1 MSPSTGR
8 ARRETIAGSAV
19 ATGAGDDGTTG
30 LLYGGRTSKDSLA
43 VEAYGTIDE
52 TVAAIGTARAEL
64 SQVPADVLP
73 GLADVLLRL
82 QRALFVAGA
91 ELATGLGALDRL
103 RDGVTRVDESMV
115 LAVEAD
121 LVAWETRVTMPREFV
136 LPGATRLS
144 AALEVA
150 RVTARRA
157 ERRVVALG
165 HAGHPLGPWIVAWLN
180 RVADLLWVLARAAET
195 AEGEAVTPARPD
207 RRRRAVPR
215 VRPGP
220 MEGGGS

>member
-1 MSPSTGR
+1 VSPSTGR

-30 LLYGGRTSKDSLA
+30 LLYGGRVGKDSLA

-52 TVAAIGTARAEL
+52 VVAALGSARAEL
-64 SQVPADVLP
+64 DALPPRTLAELPALI
-73 GLADVLLRL
+73 LRI
-82 QRALFVAGA
+82 QRELFVAGA
-91 ELATGLGALDRL
+91 ELATGVDAIDRL
-103 RDGVTRVDESMV
+103 QDGVTRVDESMV

-121 LVAWETRVTMPREFV
+121 LATWESRVTMPREFV

-144 AALEVA
+144 AALELA

-165 HAGHPLGPWIVAWLN
+165 HAGHPLGPWLVPWVN
-180 RVADLLWVLARAAET
+180 RVADLLWVLARAAEA
-195 AEGEAVTPARPD
+195 AEGEAVTPARPE
-207 RRRRAVPR
+207 RRRRSSADQ
-215 VRPGP
+215 PGT
-220 MEGGGS
+220 